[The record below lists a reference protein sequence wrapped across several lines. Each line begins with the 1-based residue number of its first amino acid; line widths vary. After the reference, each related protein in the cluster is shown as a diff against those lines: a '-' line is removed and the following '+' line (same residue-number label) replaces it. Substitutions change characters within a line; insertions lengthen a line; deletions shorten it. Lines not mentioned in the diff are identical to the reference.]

1 MNITIETFYKSKE
14 WEAFR
19 KVIIEQRT
27 DTDGYVHCCEC
38 GKAIVKKYDL
48 IIHHKQELSE
58 ANVNDALISL
68 NPDNVEC
75 ICFRC
80 HNKIHERFGYHK
92 EGQGT
97 FKAVPKKVYIVYG
110 APASGK
116 STFVNEVATENDLI
130 VDLDSIWQMIS
141 INPRYTK
148 PTALKVPVFE
158 IRDKLYDIIKYRSGK
173 WQNAYIITGGAMKGD
188 RERLKQ
194 RVSADE
200 FIFID
205 KTFDECI
212 QQLNKRNFGGNYL
225 EQKDSFNQNK
235 KEIEEEQ
242 REKWIEYI
250 KDWFE
255 KFQPDD

>member
-1 MNITIETFYKSKE
+1 MTREQFYKSKP
-14 WEAFR
+14 WETFR

-38 GKAIVKKYDL
+38 GKPIINKYDL

-58 ANVNDALISL
+58 ANVNDAMIAL

-80 HNKIHERFGYHK
+80 HNKVHERFGYHSTSQSVK
-92 EGQGT
+92 P
-97 FKAVPKKVYIVYG
+97 AAKKVYIVYG
-110 APASGK
+110 SPCSGK
-116 STFVNEVATENDLI
+116 TTFVNEVATEEDLV

-141 INPRYTK
+141 INARYHK
-148 PTALKVPVFE
+148 PNALKTPVFE
-158 IRDKLYDIIKYRSGK
+158 VRDKLYDIIKYRSGK
-173 WQNAYIITGGAMKGD
+173 WHNAYIISGGAMKGD

-200 FIFID
+200 FVFID

-212 QQLNKRNFGGNYL
+212 KQLNKRKMN
-225 EQKDSFNQNK
+225 
-235 KEIEEEQ
+235 EEEK
-242 REKWIEYI
+242 EKWIEYI

-255 KFQPDD
+255 KFQPDEQG